1 MGCDIHAF
9 VEVKQNGQWKYYDWR
24 KEFQIGKYEEDGSP
38 EYDYSKMFD
47 SPFYI
52 GRNYDL
58 FAILA
63 TARFEKRF
71 HRQPE
76 SILVNPKEEERFKDC
91 PFNVKSDSMIAEGYF
106 GLL

>member
-1 MGCDIHAF
+1 M
-9 VEVKQNGQWKYYDWR
+9 VKT
-24 KEFQIGKYEEDGSP
+24 EFLYWFRDDDNRPIQT
-38 EYDYSKMFD
+38 
-47 SPFYI
+47 
-52 GRNYDL
+52 DL
-58 FAILA
+58 EWA